1 VTQIFDNSTIFN
13 LLEWPALFEHLLSE
27 CLTPYGLKDWR
38 KNPFLESSDAI
49 QNHILEVDGLK
60 TLLQRYGDV
69 TLDSEW
75 PDIAP
80 AINRLLKEGL
90 LSLTELQGVLR
101 TLREGGI
108 MVRHFAKMLKSESQL
123 SFLES
128 LLQEEQIP
136 ENALTYLLK
145 HFHPSGELR
154 DDATPRLAELKRT
167 LQHRINAQQR
177 QIQALLQHPDIVPAL
192 RSTTITERDGR
203 LVIPVKSEFKNR
215 IPGVIHGGSSSGSTV
230 FIEPEALVKLN
241 NDLSELQSDIQEE
254 ISRIVMMLSRGL
266 HPEAELLKDFVD
278 CLAQLDRRLAA
289 ARLSRKLDAYP
300 CELETQTQLIHIRN
314 ARHPLLLLMNARHT
328 WERIISNDLDLGN
341 ETQPERL
348 LLITGPNT
356 GGKTVLLKMLGL
368 FALMMRAGLH
378 LPVAEGSRMSCFNPV
393 VAILGDQQDL
403 TQNLSTFSAHVQQ
416 LQNLVADETNLNRG
430 LILIDEIAAGTD
442 PIEGAALAKAVLDEI
457 YQKGALAIITTHLGE
472 LKVEAHRHP
481 GYLNA
486 SMMFDAETLSPT
498 YRLLVGVPGASN
510 ALIIA
515 ERLGL
520 KPSVIQKARTML
532 SAPTRESSELLQEL
546 ETRNQQ
552 AQQELDSAR
561 SYRLEAQA
569 SWERNEADRQRFE
582 HERRQSLKQLQSSV
596 KGRINELE
604 ERLKRWRKDVA
615 LAESGAAGDHF
626 DSDQLSAQLRSAGRR
641 ADNIFNKTRESFQ
654 EKPTYQWDD
663 LKLGM
668 KVTSRQLELSGEI
681 VDLLTQSKEVII
693 QAGLVRL
700 TLPLD
705 DIEGQRR
712 QAGAPNLKAKASA
725 KPQQARRLDRPMRY
739 KEGESH
745 QASSNS
751 NASPTP
757 AEAIDPTTVCD
768 VRGKRALEAIEEVEK
783 FLDDAIMSGESAVAI
798 VHGLGTGVL
807 KKEIRQYLAK
817 SSYVRRYYPAQ
828 AVRGGDGKT
837 IIELTSY

>member
-1 VTQIFDNSTIFN
+1 MTQDLTQSALFE

-27 CLTPYGLKDWR
+27 CLTPYGLKNWR
-38 KNPFLESSDAI
+38 KHPFLESDSI
-49 QNHILEVDGLK
+49 QDHINDVDGLK

-69 TLDSEW
+69 TLEAEW
-75 PDIAP
+75 PDITP
-80 AINRLLKEGL
+80 AIARLLKEGF
-90 LSLTELQGVLR
+90 LSLSELQGILR
-101 TLREGGI
+101 TLREGSL
-108 MVRHFAKMLKSESQL
+108 MLRHFAKMLKSESQL
-123 SFLES
+123 FFLES
-128 LLQEEQIP
+128 LLNEEQIP
-136 ENALTYLLK
+136 ETALSYLLK
-145 HFHPSGELR
+145 HFHPTGELR

-167 LQHRINAQQR
+167 LQYRISAQQR
-177 QIQALLQHPDIVPAL
+177 HIQAILQHPDILPAL

-203 LVIPVKSEFKNR
+203 LVLPVKVEFKNR
-215 IPGVIHGGSSSGSTV
+215 IPGVIHGASSSGSTV

-241 NDLSELQSDIQEE
+241 NELSEIQSDIQQE
-254 ISRIVMMLSRGL
+254 INRIVAMLSQGL
-266 HPEAELLKDFVD
+266 HPEAEGLNSFVEL
-278 CLAQLDRRLAA
+278 LAQLDRRLAA
-289 ARLSRKLDAYP
+289 ARLSRKLDASP
-300 CELETQTQLIHIRN
+300 CELETEEQLIHIRQ
-314 ARHPLLLLMNARHT
+314 ARHPLLLLINSRHS
-328 WERIISNDLDLGN
+328 WNKIISNDLDLGN
-341 ETQPERL
+341 DAQKERL

-356 GGKTVLLKMLGL
+356 GGKTVILKMLGL

-378 LPVAEGSRMSCFNPV
+378 LPVGEGSRMSCFDPV
-393 VAILGDQQDL
+393 IAILGDQQDL

-416 LQNLVADETNLNRG
+416 LQNLVADETDLRRG

-442 PIEGAALAKAVLDEI
+442 PVEGAALAKAVLDEV

-532 SAPTRESSELLQEL
+532 SAPSRESSELLQEL

-582 HERRQSLKQLQSSV
+582 HERRQNLKQLQSSV

-604 ERLKRWRKDVA
+604 ERIKRWRKDIA
-615 LAESGAAGDHF
+615 LAESGAAGEEF
-626 DSDQLSAQLRSAGRR
+626 DSDLISAQLRGAGRR
-641 ADNIFNKTRESFQ
+641 ADNLFNKTRESFQ
-654 EKPTYQWDD
+654 EKATYQWEE

-681 VDLLTQSKEVII
+681 VDLLKQSKEAVI

-705 DIEGQRR
+705 DIEGPRR
-712 QAGAPNLKAKASA
+712 QASNQIKKQPSANKAQ
-725 KPQQARRLDRPMRY
+725 PARRLDKPMRH
-739 KEGESH
+739 KEGDSYRPNLSPNSAPES
-745 QASSNS
+745 
-751 NASPTP
+751 

-768 VRGKRALEAIEEVEK
+768 VRGKRAQEAVEEVEK

-817 SSYVRRYYPAQ
+817 SSYVRKYYPAQ